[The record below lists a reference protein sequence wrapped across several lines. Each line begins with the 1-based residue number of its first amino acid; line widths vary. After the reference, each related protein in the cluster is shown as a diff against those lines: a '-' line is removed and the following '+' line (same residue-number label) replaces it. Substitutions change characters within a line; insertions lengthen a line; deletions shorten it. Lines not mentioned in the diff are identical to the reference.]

1 MQRLLQPLHCIYYRL
16 AVACADSSSQIRV
29 LQDSQ
34 MYLFNYGHFFKNS
47 PKRLNIYAKTALKI
61 HDLDTILLNKHKKV
75 VRKLALLALDG
86 WVYMHQ
92 LMECLMN
99 M

>member
-47 PKRLNIYAKTALKI
+47 PNRLNIYAKTALKI
-61 HDLDTILLNKHKKV
+61 HDLDTIPLNKHKKV
-75 VRKLALLALDG
+75 VRKLARLALDG
-86 WVYMHQ
+86 
-92 LMECLMN
+92 
-99 M
+99 